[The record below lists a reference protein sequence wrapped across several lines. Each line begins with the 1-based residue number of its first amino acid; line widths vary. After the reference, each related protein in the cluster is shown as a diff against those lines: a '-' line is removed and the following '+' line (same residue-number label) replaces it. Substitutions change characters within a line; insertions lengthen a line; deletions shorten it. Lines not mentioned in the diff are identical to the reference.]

1 MGRWEEGWGD
11 LRTGVKGR
19 RSSWIGGSEEPLF
32 SSEAFPCVEKKLGNG
47 SLLGLSRKEKGNF
60 GVSPKLKPSSIL
72 LLQSTMFVIYEVVG
86 RIQVI
91 TLEFWIRKQWEC
103 KLKWSYETLYKKK
116 KKGIIGFY
124 LWCLKKGFWFVG

>member
-32 SSEAFPCVEKKLGNG
+32 SSSEAFPCCVEKKLGNG

-60 GVSPKLKPSSIL
+60 GVSPKLKASSIL
-72 LLQSTMFVIYEVVG
+72 EHNVCDSMKLLVEK
-86 RIQVI
+86 
-91 TLEFWIRKQWEC
+91 EWEC
-103 KLKWSYETLYKKK
+103 K
-116 KKGIIGFY
+116 
-124 LWCLKKGFWFVG
+124 